1 MIKDI
6 YSAVILLVMGFFLVD
21 VNAQSKEN
29 DTLGKKLKVEKWT
42 ILEEYEPDMILSA
55 EDRIGLKKKRIV
67 EAKRRKG
74 ILDTMDISDR
84 KRKKLLR
91 DLYKNPFSDRL
102 MKTLADTKFEDDSG
116 LNNNN
121 FGFCLEK

>member
-102 MKTLADTKFEDDSG
+102 MKTLADTKFEDEGD
-116 LNNNN
+116 
-121 FGFCLEK
+121 

>member
-21 VNAQSKEN
+21 LNAQTRES

-55 EDRIGLKKKRIV
+55 EDRISLKKKRIV

-84 KRKKLLR
+84 KRKRLLK

-102 MKTLADTKFEDDSG
+102 MKTLADTKFEDAGD
-116 LNNNN
+116 
-121 FGFCLEK
+121 

>member
-1 MIKDI
+1 
-6 YSAVILLVMGFFLVD
+6 MGFFLVD
-21 VNAQSKEN
+21 VNAQSQEN

-55 EDRIGLKKKRIV
+55 EDRISLKKKRIV

-84 KRKKLLR
+84 KRKRLLK

-102 MKTLADTKFEDDSG
+102 MKTLADTKFEDEGD
-116 LNNNN
+116 
-121 FGFCLEK
+121 